1 MILMVNRNGTFRLG
15 NSKIE
20 SHLLKKLPIYLRVN
34 VENFFLLLQTFQGWC
49 SVPYFE
55 KEELDDM
62 RERAEAIYSQ
72 TGHYRRRYGKFEEH
86 VEIDKLDGMY
96 ECIEV
101 PEFEDS
107 EPATVVHDFEKV
119 SSVYSYF

>member
-1 MILMVNRNGTFRLG
+1 M
-15 NSKIE
+15 
-20 SHLLKKLPIYLRVN
+20 
-34 VENFFLLLQTFQGWC
+34 
-49 SVPYFE
+49 PYFE

-119 SSVYSYF
+119 SWACSYLKHLPIQFILWSFKWHLNELTCK